1 MRSLIRGL
9 APLIAAG
16 MVAAPYAAWARD
28 ASGQDA
34 QKGSV
39 GVCVRWTDE
48 DVHHV
53 ADAVVVDPSGDP
65 VLDAAIGPT
74 VEGLSWDKP
83 DSYDGGWVGV
93 RIAVGDEASSDP
105 LPDCAGMLAEQ
116 AAGPSAAG
124 KTAKDLDS
132 SLRPA

>member
-16 MVAAPYAAWARD
+16 IAAAPQAVFAQGSA
-28 ASGQDA
+28 GLDA

-48 DVHHV
+48 DAHHV

-83 DSYDGGWVGV
+83 ESYDGGWVGV
-93 RIAVGDEASSDP
+93 RISVGDKASADP
-105 LPDCAGMLAEQ
+105 LPDCTRMLAEP